1 MNDWFASLPYR
12 TRKRL
17 ALLILV
23 LGLPGYIVVAVTIVS
38 TLDRPSIL
46 VELAIYVGLGILW
59 AFPFRAIFR
68 GIGQPD
74 PEDDPDR

>member
-1 MNDWFASLPYR
+1 MALSYR

-17 ALLILV
+17 ALLILI
-23 LGLPGYIVVAVTIVS
+23 LGVPLYIVAAVSAVA

-46 VELAIYVGLGILW
+46 VELLIYVVLGVIWIVPLRRV
-59 AFPFRAIFR
+59 FL

-74 PEDDPDR
+74 PDTKT

>member
-1 MNDWFASLPYR
+1 MNDWFASLSYK

-23 LGLPGYIVVAVTIVS
+23 LGLPAYIIVAVSVVS
-38 TLDRPSIL
+38 SLDRPSIL
-46 VELAIYVGLGILW
+46 TELAIYVGLGVLW

-74 PEDDPDR
+74 PDE